1 MTNKLTICICAYNAE
16 RYIRETLESLYNQT
30 FRHFDFLLIDDA
42 STDCTATIVQEFID
56 SHQWTNARIERLKEN
71 GGLAHGRHYA
81 EQIVK
86 TEFIGFFDA
95 DDLALPTYV
104 EKLLTQLQSDE
115 KCMAVGCYCEYIDEH
130 SKRIGGGIYVGC
142 KTREVFFERA
152 QKEKL
157 MFMSAS
163 SIIRVADMKRAGGR
177 SIEGFPPGKPR
188 YQDMCEDLD
197 LWTRMSDFYKERKY
211 LLVIPEVLFQY
222 RKMPTSMSANGAA
235 MNMRMRHIKC
245 NLKRRRREKKAL
257 TFIDYLASLT
267 PWQKLKYAYADWS
280 QGFYKRAGFHY
291 TQKHYLRF
299 LWSFGCAALF
309 NPLFFLQK
317 IKNNAIGH

>member
-1 MTNKLTICICAYNAE
+1 MSNLTVCICAYNAE
-16 RYIRETLESLYNQT
+16 RYIRETLDSLYNQT
-30 FRHFDFLLIDDA
+30 FRDFDFLFIDDA
-42 STDCTATIVQEFID
+42 STDTTATVVQEYID
-56 SHQWTNARIERLKEN
+56 LHHWTNARIERLEEN

-81 EQIVK
+81 EQIVQ
-86 TEFIGFFDA
+86 TEYIGFFDA

-104 EKLLTQLQSDE
+104 EKLLSRIQSDE

-142 KTREVFFERA
+142 KTREEFFERA
-152 QKEKL
+152 QRKKL

-177 SIEGFPPGKPR
+177 SIDGFPSGKPR

-197 LWTRMSDFYKERKY
+197 LWTRMSDYYKEGKY
-211 LLVIPEVLFQY
+211 LVVIPEVLFQY

-235 MNMRMRHIKC
+235 MNMRMRHIKG
-245 NLKRRRREKKAL
+245 NLKRRRREEKEL
-257 TFIDYLASLT
+257 TFIDYLASLNR
-267 PWQKLKYAYADWS
+267 WQRLKYAYSDWS
-280 QGFYKRAGFHY
+280 QAFYKRAGFHFM
-291 TQKHYLRF
+291 QKHYLRF

-309 NPLFFLQK
+309 NPKYFVQK
-317 IKNNAIGH
+317 IKNNTINRH